1 MSEVAQARALAAGMP
16 ALLLAAERL
25 AHVTAIGNHGRRRVG
40 AGEAFWQFRDFREG
54 DEARR
59 IDWRRSASGGR
70 LLLREREAQMPAIC
84 IVALADTPGM
94 RFSSGAGHPSKW
106 QRAAL
111 LLLALSC
118 LLLEAG
124 ERVAL
129 AGVTAP
135 LAGRSALSKLA
146 AALALGGNAP
156 IERKAR
162 MVAFGDFLEPDPVF
176 ATVAGGAV
184 MQVLDPAE
192 CDFPYAGRV
201 LFEAVDGGAPVEAAN
216 AQAWSLAYRA
226 RLAAQRESVAAAAA
240 RSGQT
245 ALFHR
250 TDAPPALALMALY
263 GAMRRA

>member
-1 MSEVAQARALAAGMP
+1 MP

-25 AHVTAIGNHGRRRVG
+25 AYVTALGTHGRRQVG
-40 AGEAFWQFRDFREG
+40 AGEAFWQFREFGEG

-70 LLLREREAQMPAIC
+70 LLVREREAQMPAVC
-84 IVALADTPGM
+84 ALALADTPGM
-94 RFSSGAGHPSKW
+94 RFSSAAQRPSKW

-135 LAGRSALSKLA
+135 LAGRAALPKLA
-146 AALALGGNAP
+146 AALAAGGKAP
-156 IERKAR
+156 VERKAR
-162 MVAFGDFLEPDPVF
+162 LVAFGDFLEPAPVF
-176 ATVAGGAV
+176 AAVPGGAV
-184 MQVLDPAE
+184 MQILDPAE
-192 CDFPYAGRV
+192 CDFPYTGRV
-201 LFEAVDGGAPVEAAN
+201 LFEAVDGAAAVEAAN
-216 AQAWSLAYRA
+216 AQAWGAAYRA
-226 RLAAQRESVAAAAA
+226 RLAAQRAAVAAAAG

-250 TDAPPALALMALY
+250 TDAPPALALAALY